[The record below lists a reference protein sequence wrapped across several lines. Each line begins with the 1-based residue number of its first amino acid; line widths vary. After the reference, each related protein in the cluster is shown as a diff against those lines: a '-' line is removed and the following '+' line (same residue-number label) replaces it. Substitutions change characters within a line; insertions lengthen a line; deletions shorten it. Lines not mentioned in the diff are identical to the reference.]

1 MQAPQSPEAQP
12 SLVPLSV
19 KLSLRKSSRVMFGS
33 IFPTH
38 CSLSSTRNLT
48 LPVTHFD
55 ADMVQRLLC
64 SSSSMV
70 VKNPVTVDLQTPI
83 KLLIRMGKFNIKKVD
98 TYVKFLMLISEKI
111 SFSFNSLSHF
121 LLELHVNIWR

>member
-1 MQAPQSPEAQP
+1 
-12 SLVPLSV
+12 
-19 KLSLRKSSRVMFGS
+19 
-33 IFPTH
+33 
-38 CSLSSTRNLT
+38 
-48 LPVTHFD
+48 
-55 ADMVQRLLC
+55 
-64 SSSSMV
+64 MV